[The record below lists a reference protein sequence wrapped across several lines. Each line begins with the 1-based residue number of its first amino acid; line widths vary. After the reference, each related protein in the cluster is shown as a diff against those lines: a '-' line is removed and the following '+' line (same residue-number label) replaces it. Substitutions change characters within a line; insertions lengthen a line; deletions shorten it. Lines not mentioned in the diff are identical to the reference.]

1 MTCNNST
8 NIFLLGLVSG
18 ITSDIRAQSVDQQAL
33 MTFAYVFSVTSLTLF
48 GLVSNILSVD
58 TFCQEQIRSTTVG
71 IYLIVYSCCS
81 IIGIIML
88 ECRLIRMLDN
98 LNYAGSFIICSI
110 VSSIAS
116 IFTRIC
122 LWLNGLVS
130 LQRSLQSFEATA
142 FMNLIHSQSAAFKQI
157 VLVLICISLMHVH
170 EIISRVSLP
179 DPLLPGN
186 YICQIR
192 YSPSLLTMNTIFAF
206 IHLFVPFTMNMLSN
220 CLILTSIT
228 RRRATL
234 HHRHYWI
241 EWKHNFRRLC
251 HLFLSPTCSL
261 VSTFIVTILPI
272 NSHLKICI
280 IPQLILTL
288 KFSCV
293 SISLKWLLRLNTAA
307 NLIIY
312 IPQAA
317 TFFLFVYPSETYY
330 DIFRTQS
337 NLKKCF
343 RPRPQ
348 NGVHPAQTL
357 ADQIKSVHQPVNQS

>member
-1 MTCNNST
+1 MSCNNST

-18 ITSDIRAQSVDQQAL
+18 ITSDIRAQSIDQQAL
-33 MTFAYVFSVTSLTLF
+33 MTFAYVFSITSLSLF

-58 TFCQEQIRSTTVG
+58 TLCQAQIRSTTVG
-71 IYLIVYSCCS
+71 IYLIAYSCCS

-88 ECRLIRMLDN
+88 ECRLIRMLEN
-98 LNYAGSFIICSI
+98 LNYAGSLIICSI

-130 LQRSLQSFEATA
+130 LQRSLQSFEATV
-142 FMNLIHSQSAAFKQI
+142 FMNKIRSQSAAFKQI
-157 VLVLICISLMHVH
+157 VLVFICIPLMHVH

-179 DPLLPGN
+179 DPLLLGN

-192 YSPSLLTMNTIFAF
+192 YSPPLLTMNTVFAF

-228 RRRATL
+228 RRRVTL
-234 HHRHYWI
+234 HHRRYWI
-241 EWKHNFRRLC
+241 EWKHHFRRHC

-261 VSTFIVTILPI
+261 
-272 NSHLKICI
+272 ICI
-280 IPQLILTL
+280 TPQLILTL

-293 SISLKWLLRLNTAA
+293 NISLKWLLRLNTAA

-330 DIFRTQS
+330 DVFRTQS
-337 NLKKCF
+337 DLKKCF

-348 NGVHPAQTL
+348 NSVHPVQTV
-357 ADQIKSVHQPVNQS
+357 ADQIETVLQPRNQS